1 VLLNLLSNAVKYN
14 KEGGSVNLECLCLG
28 DHIRVVVVDTGRG
41 IPRER
46 YADLFDP
53 FNRLGA
59 ENSRVEGTGIG
70 LAIAKQ
76 LVEAMGGTMGFES
89 EPGVGSSFWFEL
101 PYARHV
107 QTAAPI
113 AILKPAEITAP
124 APSVTPARRGQVIYV
139 EDNPANVTVMR
150 HVFKQIPGAELI
162 SAEDAETGL
171 ERIREIHP
179 DLVLMDIDLP
189 GMDGVEAMRVM
200 QADPA
205 LADIP
210 VVAVSAAAMSR
221 DVEAGM
227 AAGFRAYLTKPFD
240 VPELIRLV
248 KEALKL

>member
-1 VLLNLLSNAVKYN
+1 VKYN
-14 KEGGSVNLECLCLG
+14 KEGGRVDLECLCLG
-28 DHIRVVVVDTGRG
+28 ESIRVVVADTGRG
-41 IPRER
+41 IPSNR

-59 ENSRVEGTGIG
+59 ENSRVEGAGIG

-76 LVEAMGGTMGFES
+76 LVEAMGGRMGFES
-89 EPGVGSSFWFEL
+89 ELDVGSTFWFEL
-101 PYARHV
+101 PYAHHTQPHPFPAA
-107 QTAAPI
+107 QTKSLPAATLVRLDPV
-113 AILKPAEITAP
+113 AH
-124 APSVTPARRGQVIYV
+124 RGRVVYV

-171 ERIREIHP
+171 ERIRELHP

-189 GMDGVEAMRVM
+189 GMNGLEALRVM
-200 QADPA
+200 RADPD